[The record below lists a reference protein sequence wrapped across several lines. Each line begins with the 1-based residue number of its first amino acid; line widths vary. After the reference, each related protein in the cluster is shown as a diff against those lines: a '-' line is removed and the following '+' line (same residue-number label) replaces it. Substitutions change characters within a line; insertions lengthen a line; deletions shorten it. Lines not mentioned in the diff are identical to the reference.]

1 MKDKERDLEN
11 KPKYKDALL
20 AYSNATLGI
29 SMVVAVLIGVGVGY
43 GLKWLFGYSWLFWL
57 GVVWGILAAILNVY
71 KAYKAQK
78 REFDALSKDPK
89 YAHQKPEKWEE
100 DEDN

>member
-71 KAYKAQK
+71 KAYKSQK

>member
-29 SMVVAVLIGVGVGY
+29 SMVVAVLIGVGAVSY
-43 GLKWLFGYSWLFWL
+43 THL
-57 GVVWGILAAILNVY
+57 
-71 KAYKAQK
+71 
-78 REFDALSKDPK
+78 R
-89 YAHQKPEKWEE
+89 AHET
-100 DEDN
+100 D

>member
-43 GLKWLFGYSWLFWL
+43 GLKWLFGYS
-57 GVVWGILAAILNVY
+57 
-71 KAYKAQK
+71 
-78 REFDALSKDPK
+78 
-89 YAHQKPEKWEE
+89 
-100 DEDN
+100 